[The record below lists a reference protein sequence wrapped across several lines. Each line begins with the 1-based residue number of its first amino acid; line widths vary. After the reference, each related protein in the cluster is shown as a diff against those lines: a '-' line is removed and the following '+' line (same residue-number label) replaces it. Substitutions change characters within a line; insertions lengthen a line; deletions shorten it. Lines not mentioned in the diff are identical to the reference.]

1 MSGRPIRVRGLVQ
14 GVGFRPYVWRLAN
27 ELGLSGW
34 VRNDGAGVTMLVDGP
49 ALATF
54 LERLPREA
62 PRLARIDAIEIG
74 EMAAEEGLSGA
85 DPAAGFVIRDSVAG
99 DIATAIGPDAAIC
112 PACIGEICDP
122 ANRRWRYAFTTCTHC
137 GPRYTVSRKIPYDRG
152 HTSLAAFPLCPACA
166 AEYAALPEEGSPPGA
181 ADRRFHAETTCCP
194 DCGPQLCLL
203 DAAGQPLPGD
213 PLGETLRLLRAGKI
227 VAIKGLGGF
236 QLACDARNADAVA
249 ELRLRKQREEK
260 PLAVMALNGASL
272 AAYARIG
279 ASEADLLHSAAAP
292 IVLCPKGAAE
302 LPGIAPGLAWLGV
315 MLPATPL
322 HLLLWHEAAGRP
334 AGTAWLAA
342 ASDLLLV
349 MTSANPHG
357 EPLVVGND
365 EAQARLA
372 GLADA
377 FLQHDREIVVRCD
390 DSVVRAGPAFIR
402 RARGYVPV
410 PIALAKGGPTVLAL
424 GGYLKNTVCLL
435 KGKEA
440 FLSQHIGSLD
450 NAAAIGFL
458 EETVEHLLGI
468 LDVRPELI
476 VHDLH
481 PDFPSTHLALSMAA
495 ALGIP
500 ALAVG
505 HHQAHIAAIAAEHGI
520 KEPLIGL
527 AIDGTGLGPDGG
539 LWGGELLRLAGAH
552 CERLG
557 HLSPIRLPGGDRAAR
572 EPWRM
577 AVSALHGGGLGYRV
591 GGWLKQHYPQHE
603 AGPLLTMLA
612 RNLRCPPT
620 TSLGRWFDAAA
631 GLLGLRAEMAYE
643 GQAAM
648 ELEGLAAA
656 YGPVAPAPGGFELRD
671 GVLDFSPL
679 ILLLLNSREPA
690 EGAALFHATV
700 AAGLAAWLI
709 GAAERAGMTTVAV
722 GGGCALNVVLMSAL
736 RRQLEA
742 AGLTL
747 CEARQAPAN
756 DGGLALG
763 QAWVGRQQ
771 MREMA
776 SG

>member
-34 VRNDGAGVTMLVDGP
+34 VRNDGAGVTMLVAGP
-49 ALATF
+49 AVAEF

-74 EMAAEEGLSGA
+74 EMAAEDGLSGD

-112 PACIGEICDP
+112 PDCIGEICDP
-122 ANRRWRYAFTTCTHC
+122 DNRRWRYAFTTCTHC
-137 GPRYTVSRKIPYDRG
+137 GPRYTVSRKIPYDRA

-166 AEYAALPEEGSPPGA
+166 AEYAALPKEGSPPSVP
-181 ADRRFHAETTCCP
+181 DRRFHAETTCCP
-194 DCGPQLCLL
+194 DCGPQLRLL

-227 VAIKGLGGF
+227 VALKGLGGF

-279 ASEADLLHSAAAP
+279 AAEADLLHSAAAP
-292 IVLCPKGAAE
+292 IVLCAKGAAE
-302 LPGIAPGLAWLGV
+302 LPGIAPGLTWLGA

-458 EETVEHLLGI
+458 EETVDHLLGI
-468 LDVRPELI
+468 LDVRPDLI

-656 YGPVAPAPGGFELRD
+656 YGPVAPALGGYAMRD

-709 GAAERAGMTTVAV
+709 AAAERAEMATVAV
-722 GGGCALNVVLMSAL
+722 GGGCAMNVVLMSAL
-736 RRQLEA
+736 RQQLEA

-771 MREMA
+771 MRDMA
-776 SG
+776 SS